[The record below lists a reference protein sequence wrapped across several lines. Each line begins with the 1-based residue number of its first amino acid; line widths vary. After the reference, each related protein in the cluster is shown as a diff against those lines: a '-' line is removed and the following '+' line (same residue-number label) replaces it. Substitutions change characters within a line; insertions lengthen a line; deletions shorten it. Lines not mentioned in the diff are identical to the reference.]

1 MLIRRAQEKDIPAIH
16 DLLLQ
21 VLRVH
26 HEGRPDLFKPEARK
40 YTDDQLREILK
51 DPERPIFVADT
62 DGAVTGYAFCIFQQ
76 HLDDNILTN
85 IRTLYIDDLC
95 VDEKCRG
102 KHIGRDLYRYVLE
115 FAREAGCYN
124 VTLNVW
130 ACNTSAQAFY
140 ESMGLSRQK
149 IGMEQIL

>member
-51 DPERPIFVADT
+51 DPERPIFV
-62 DGAVTGYAFCIFQQ
+62 
-76 HLDDNILTN
+76 
-85 IRTLYIDDLC
+85 
-95 VDEKCRG
+95 
-102 KHIGRDLYRYVLE
+102 
-115 FAREAGCYN
+115 
-124 VTLNVW
+124 
-130 ACNTSAQAFY
+130 
-140 ESMGLSRQK
+140 LSSNS
-149 IGMEQIL
+149 GTM